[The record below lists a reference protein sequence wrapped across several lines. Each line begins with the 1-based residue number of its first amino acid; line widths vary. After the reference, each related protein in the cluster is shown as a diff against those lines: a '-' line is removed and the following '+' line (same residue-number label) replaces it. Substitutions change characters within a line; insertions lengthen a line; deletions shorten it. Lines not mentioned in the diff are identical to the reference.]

1 MAYPYNTY
9 FDNGATSFPKPPE
22 VAAECSRYLNEVGGS
37 YGRSFNSRAL
47 EVSRIVEETRSMLTK
62 IINEDDSSRMIFT
75 FNATQSINLV
85 IKGFYYKKGE
95 IVTTPLEHNA
105 VMRPLNRAVTE
116 NNLKLKFLPTKPDGR
131 IIIERIDE
139 VVNNNTDLVII
150 NHASNVNGL
159 IQPVDE
165 IKAVI
170 PDIPLLIDT
179 AQSLGHGQLDVGK
192 ADIEFIAFTG
202 HKGLLGPTGIGGL
215 YLKKGCTLKSLWE
228 GGTGSLSEKQEMPDF
243 LPDKYEAGTPNIAG
257 IFGLKAAL
265 ENRPEPRHTRNDFLN
280 FIRRLE
286 SNPKVIILRSED
298 LDRQAELFSFNIKD
312 KDCALVA
319 RELFDQFNIETR
331 VGLHCAPLAH
341 QYLGTFPGGTVRVGL
356 SPYHRP
362 EDLEYLLDAVK
373 KIS

>member
-1 MAYPYNTY
+1 MKNGYNTY

-22 VAAECSRYLNEVGGS
+22 VARECSRYLNEVGGS

-62 IINEDDSSRMIFT
+62 MIKQDDSSRMIFT
-75 FNATQSINLV
+75 YNATQSINLV
-85 IKGFYYKKGE
+85 IKGFNFEKGVV
-95 IVTTPLEHNA
+95 VTTPLEHNA

-116 NNLKLKFLPTKPDGR
+116 NNLKLKFFPTEPDGR
-131 IIIERIDE
+131 VIIERIGEAVDK
-139 VVNNNTDLVII
+139 NTDLVII

-159 IQPVDE
+159 MQPVEE
-165 IKAVI
+165 IKAAI

-179 AQSLGHGQLDVGK
+179 AQSLGHNKLDWGK
-192 ADIEFIAFTG
+192 GEIEFIAITG

-215 YLKKGCTLKSLWE
+215 YIRKGCSLKSLWE

-257 IFGLKAAL
+257 IFGLKAAM
-265 ENRPEPRHTRNDFLN
+265 EHKPESRHTRNDFLDL
-280 FIRRLE
+280 IRQLE
-286 SNPKVIILRSED
+286 LNPKVILLRSED
-298 LDRQAELFSFNIKD
+298 LDNQVELFSFNIKN
-312 KDCALVA
+312 KDCSLVA

-341 QYLGTFPGGTVRVGL
+341 QHLGTFPRGTVRVGI